1 MTIGTVAVAFI
12 VFAAWL
18 ISGWCGPSTVQIVSD
33 LTSLMAGGFPV
44 TSAALATSS
53 SRGRQRWAW
62 ALLTVGAAPFPS
74 AADAGY
80 LLFPVATCLAL
91 ILLPIGKAGQSQTRL
106 VLDGVIVAGS
116 LFVILW
122 AIGLDQVFSGA
133 TESRLAFAVSV
144 AYPVTDLV
152 LVTVALLI
160 LTRARE
166 GQRGDG
172 HGVHRGDRP
181 HGLIGQR
188 LRHLE
193 CQRHLR
199 QWQPARHR
207 LGGGTVTT
215 RCCSDRRVSSQFLEY

>member
-1 MTIGTVAVAFI
+1 MSRSGLPITFGTVAVAFI
-12 VFAAWL
+12 VFATWL
-18 ISGWCGPSTVQIVSD
+18 ISGWGGPSTVQVVSD
-33 LTSLMAGGFPV
+33 LSSLMAGGFAIA
-44 TSAALATSS
+44 SAALATSS

-62 ALLTVGAAPFPS
+62 ASLTVGLIGWFFGDAVWAWYELVLGGGAAPFPS

-133 TESRLAFAVSV
+133 AESRLAFAVSV

-152 LVTVALLI
+152 LLTVALLI

-166 GQRGDG
+166 GQRAM
-172 HGVHRGDRP
+172 V
-181 HGLIGQR
+181 
-188 LRHLE
+188 
-193 CQRHLR
+193 
-199 QWQPARHR
+199 
-207 LGGGTVTT
+207 TVSPW
-215 RCCSDRRVSSQFLEY
+215 RSA